1 LNPRFCLFWFSVDLC
16 LSREQESV
24 TEIEL
29 EKFRAKLLEQKAAL
43 AEMDDVGD
51 EAARPI
57 ELDQSRMGRLSRIDA
72 LQGQQMAQEIERRRQ
87 RRLVAIAGALQR
99 IESGEFGQCF
109 VCGEQIDDRR
119 LSADPVITR
128 CITCASA

>member
-1 LNPRFCLFWFSVDLC
+1 M
-16 LSREQESV
+16 
-24 TEIEL
+24 TKTEL
-29 EKFRAKLLEQKAAL
+29 EKFRVQLLEQEAAL
-43 AEMDDVGD
+43 AEMDDFGD

-109 VCGEQIDDRR
+109 VCGEAIGAKR
-119 LSADPVITR
+119 LNADPVTTR
-128 CITCASA
+128 CVGCASA